1 MHPYKELIENEKK
14 KIINEVPVAT
24 TFLGITIVI
33 NLKNMA
39 HHNLKG
45 H

>member
-1 MHPYKELIENEKK
+1 MHPYKELENEQ

>member
-1 MHPYKELIENEKK
+1 MHPYKELENEK

-39 HHNLKG
+39 HHNLNG